1 MDPFD
6 LGQVLILVVS
16 QALTHLASFVLFKS
30 SLVAVLADPN
40 HAGLLIKF
48 ESLGD
53 SWKTG
58 FSRRYRGSHFNQKAS

>member
-1 MDPFD
+1 MLWQVLPALGKLKARMDPFD

-53 SWKTG
+53 S
-58 FSRRYRGSHFNQKAS
+58 